1 MSAPDAPTLL
11 LVDDNPDLLDM
22 LTLAL
27 RTLGGFTI
35 VRATDGVSG
44 LEQAIAVR
52 PACAVIDV
60 LMPGLN
66 GVQLVRALRGD
77 PATADIPLVILTAM
91 AQEKDLFAGLAA
103 GADQYLTKPA
113 TPQAIIVAIQQAI
126 ALTRAERLRRLQQLA
141 ESSADGGDS
150 SKPRGGA

>member
-1 MSAPDAPTLL
+1 MTTPDALTVL

-27 RTLGGFTI
+27 RAMGGFTI

-44 LEQAIAVR
+44 LEQAVTVR
-52 PACAVIDV
+52 PDCAVIDV

-77 PATADIPLVILTAM
+77 PATAEIPLIILTAM

-113 TPQAIIVAIQQAI
+113 TPQAIIAAVHQAV
-126 ALTRAERLRRLQQLA
+126 ALTREERRRRLQQLA
-141 ESSADGGDS
+141 DTSADIGGLG
-150 SKPRGGA
+150 KPTGGV